1 MSLDNSF
8 SDHRWGPGKPFF
20 ARKPQETVSSL
31 QDGRSSGTSAC
42 LGSVRLHFEGNGTII
57 SRQGRYGQRSPCT
70 ENTDLHKLLAHQFQT
85 YPSWFQ
91 VQLWTSW
98 ILGSWLLSFE
108 YINHSKFHP
117 KFHSKKMQVNSVS
130 FIRWSVVLP
139 LTSFFEY
146 NWSKK
151 FIKWAVCQ
159 TLVGCLI

>member
-20 ARKPQETVSSL
+20 ARKPQETLSSL

-70 ENTDLHKLLAHQFQT
+70 QHIDLHRLLAHQFQT
-85 YPSWFQ
+85 YPSWFH

-108 YINHSKFHP
+108 YINHSKFH
-117 KFHSKKMQVNSVS
+117 QNSILNCAGELCVIYKVECCPTADLCAS
-130 FIRWSVVLP
+130 IAGA
-139 LTSFFEY
+139 E
-146 NWSKK
+146 
-151 FIKWAVCQ
+151 IM
-159 TLVGCLI
+159 G